1 MNHGEKHDGKKAKYW
16 SNHETLVFYNEK
28 LVFDQEKLIFDLKK
42 LVFYNEKWRFEQ
54 LKLE

>member
-1 MNHGEKHDGKKAKYW
+1 MNHVEKHDGKKAKYW